1 MCFCGVNCANSAIS
15 SLIGIQ
21 GYPHCV
27 ATRSWMWFCGVKNQ
41 GHPPSASRHVFG
53 SAHVLLW
60 CGLHNA
66 RDILHDRSHK
76 KTQLFRD
83 SFLTLLLRNMQ
94 TQFRN
99 FFDICGTDSF
109 RNLRHR
115 HLEDGVLHYAVG
127 DGCPS
132 PPRRFL
138 PRSAALEVATLG
150 FLSRSRYKQQRSH
163 PVRWDRCLPRGIL
176 TIYSWIGNTGATC
189 DSSTAGD
196 CGLRRAISTALKAN
210 ACLTQRRP
218 SLA

>member
-1 MCFCGVNCANSAIS
+1 MCFCGVNRANSAIS

-27 ATRSWMWFCGVKNQ
+27 ATRSWMWSCGVKNQ

-83 SFLTLLLRNMQ
+83 SFLTSLLRNMQ

-99 FFDICGTDSF
+99 FFRHLWHRF
-109 RNLRHR
+109 LRNLRHGTSKTMCSIMRSGMNDLR
-115 HLEDGVLHYAVG
+115 HLDDFFHDLRHLKHLAK
-127 DGCPS
+127 
-132 PPRRFL
+132 
-138 PRSAALEVATLG
+138 ATLG
-150 FLSRSRYKQQRSH
+150 SVL
-163 PVRWDRCLPRGIL
+163 
-176 TIYSWIGNTGATC
+176 
-189 DSSTAGD
+189 
-196 CGLRRAISTALKAN
+196 
-210 ACLTQRRP
+210 
-218 SLA
+218 